1 MVKDPTLRLGTE
13 EDMEEIFAHPAFKK
27 IFIKKNK
34 PDTSFFKKVKK
45 VFKNKSSTTGY
56 LTTFELNKKFNKR
69 IATIMDILKPKA
81 YNVNQDF
88 LTLKHRTNVY
98 KEIND
103 KTDYEQELAKDQE
116 TEFTLKKTL
125 KADKLDVV

>member
-1 MVKDPTLRLGTE
+1 
-13 EDMEEIFAHPAFKK
+13 MEEIFAHPAFKN
-27 IFIKKNK
+27 IIIKKNK

-56 LTTFELNKKFNKR
+56 LTTFELNKEFNKR
-69 IATIMDILKPKA
+69 IATIMNNLKPKP
-81 YNVNQDF
+81 YNLNQDF

-116 TEFTLKKTL
+116 TKFTLKKTL